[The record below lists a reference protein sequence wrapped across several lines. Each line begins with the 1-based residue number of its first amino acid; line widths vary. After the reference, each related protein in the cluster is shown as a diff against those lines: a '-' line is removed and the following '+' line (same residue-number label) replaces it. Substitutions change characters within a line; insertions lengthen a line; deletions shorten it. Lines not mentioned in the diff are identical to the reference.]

1 MDGAGLSGDL
11 EIALSQTNGI
21 RVLRLAG
28 EFDLS
33 GVAAFERE
41 LARGPSEREDMLVLD
56 LRGLTFIDSSGLR
69 AVVRADH
76 RARAEGKRCILVRGS
91 QRISRVFDLTG
102 ITDRLELVD
111 ELPDAAPRPNGS

>member
-41 LARGPSEREDMLVLD
+41 LARDSSEREDMLILD

-69 AVVRADH
+69 AVVRADY
-76 RARAEGKRCILVRGS
+76 RARAEGKRCLLVRGS

-102 ITDRLELVD
+102 VTDRLELVD